1 MQFIL
6 LLFCNFTYVFF
17 RLDELLLNDDL
28 VHLFLKAL
36 SCVSLPANIV
46 RYYLNNALLQ
56 ACNKPQKEFNTVVD
70 SVIQAIYIDKPDSRD
85 VTKFVGNAFKTVS
98 GHKSHVEKLKK
109 EKDPQKRLT
118 ALKQLDDEL
127 RSVAHVKRSPNLKD
141 YCPWLANFHS
151 VDFGKGLEIPGQYT
165 GLKKPL
171 PQYHVKIAGFHPKVS
186 CMPFQFLCVI
196 IFFCTG
202 FTDEFA

>member
-1 MQFIL
+1 M
-6 LLFCNFTYVFF
+6 YFF

-36 SCVSLPANIV
+36 SCVSLPANIL
-46 RYYLNNALLQ
+46 RYYLNNAFLQ

-70 SVIQAIYIDKPDSRD
+70 SVIQVIYTEEPDSRD
-85 VTKFVGNAFKTVS
+85 VTKFLGNAFKTIS
-98 GHKSHVEKLKK
+98 GFKSRLEKLKK
-109 EKDPQKRLT
+109 EKDSQKRI
-118 ALKQLDDEL
+118 AAIRHLDDEL
-127 RSVAHVKRSPNLKD
+127 RSVAQAKRKSPNLKD

-151 VDFGKGLEIPGQYT
+151 VDFGKVLEIPGQYT

-186 CMPFQFLCVI
+186 SMPIKFLCVI
-196 IFFCTG
+196 ISFCTG